1 MADAIIVALVLLIAG
16 GASAWMLVPRMRWE
30 IPRVVRGNDYTD
42 EKLRRAA
49 IRAANTAQVE
59 GLPREQAQAVIEE
72 EVRHAVARE
81 YSAIYP
87 GVPVAV
93 TENWPGATCIIT
105 ENIAVIEIWVG
116 HTHDGEG
123 IRPVRAEV
131 RRSVPLKLDTRRPI
145 RDALADSHVLPPRDA
160 SAGPQKAR
168 RRPTMR

>member
-1 MADAIIVALVLLIAG
+1 MGKRAPALV
-16 GASAWMLVPRMRWE
+16 
-30 IPRVVRGNDYTD
+30 
-42 EKLRRAA
+42 
-49 IRAANTAQVE
+49 
-59 GLPREQAQAVIEE
+59 
-72 EVRHAVARE
+72 
-81 YSAIYP
+81 

-145 RDALADSHVLPPRDA
+145 RDALPPRDA